1 MARDNVTFRFNID
14 LSQMTAKGRDAVK
27 ILQDLEKA
35 SGRAATGMT
44 RLGSSSKTAAD
55 QSAAAAVNF
64 QTTTQ
69 GMLNLSTAAVQT
81 YTSISNLDRAGN
93 RLAQSQIAVARAT
106 DLMNNK
112 ELRLKTIRDQG
123 LGTTKQATNLTNEL
137 KTARADLLV
146 KTDKLKI
153 EEGALFDIQLLFVTN
168 VANVM
173 ISSLQTIV
181 SLKNAH
187 VLATIRQITQEKL
200 LATTMFSKTV
210 PAFAAVTAAGASM
223 NVMTK
228 TVINTNRLLMVG
240 IPGIGTAILAVS
252 LAIQAYTDNWG
263 GFRDMVQSILPF
275 MKDQKALL
283 NDVNGVLGEVTDSQ
297 DGFNKSLDTESKL
310 LFDLPKSLNLT
321 VEGLANINKEY
332 GKDKLGNMKAFN
344 DELKRTN
351 ELAADSGQLF
361 PNASHNGGFNS
372 KTANSSNIIPH
383 EGDTTSTPSAIN
395 HNSLS
400 AQIGNPQSSS
410 VLQQFGY
417 APSDQRQEAQI
428 ARSSFAGVSLSIGG
442 GFPQGEPQPAVMPT
456 LESRMYDSQQSR
468 SERLA
473 AFISSGITESMIDLK
488 ILAGNIN
495 DELFKDRMVIDEQGK
510 GTTEIL
516 PPTAIRSLGMG
527 IESFLQFHSIKSE
540 QRLAKRELDQELRD
554 AKYRGFNSIDEMR
567 DFNNERRLEQI
578 PINTFK
584 RTLTPENLKIFEN
597 LERAYPNQKNLAELK
612 SLYSF
617 QIPKVEPGPPRFIG
631 GRGMSAVS
639 GQGIMYGTKQFEF
652 IKGQLE
658 DKNSDIYK
666 DYSPEHIKEF
676 EKMVRNVETD
686 ENAAALLLSQDAILR
701 SVDPRVTTQEN
712 QEEFFKDLAETKS
725 KNDAIGLLEEIK
737 RIEKET
743 EDARL
748 LQIANAGG
756 YDDKGVLNLSVND
769 VIRRE
774 KLGGGRWGTLDGVLK
789 RVGTGIAGDL
799 LKYGHKTLTDE
810 QMNTLKGYGGIVNIG
825 GYVSG
830 MDDITRADMRTAAG
844 QKQYSDQVA
853 SQEPLLEDWWKNN
866 NPYRVYTP
874 ELALDA
880 MKVRKRLEEGN
891 TESFVGSKGKMI
903 GGLPTDTVFDKIVKE
918 TYMNKF
924 SPDGTMYNS
933 QGINKGVIYNTK
945 ELAMLMEY
953 DDWGDNR
960 KSAYDKWG
968 VDIGKAAENYSKA
981 DAERFGMYQAIGK
994 TMNGQVGGQQY
1005 TNLFSSFGGSA
1016 TAAYQVKR
1024 NEDGSSPIRA
1034 SADFYARNIMRDS
1047 NTNRLNLMGATRV
1060 EGIPMDEE
1068 GAVVGGAVS
1077 RREYQNQIRN
1087 RNMIRDNANRQLG
1100 AFFGV
1105 GIDYSRIYGRS
1116 SARAQTSRL
1125 NSRVDS
1131 IRSALASAGLS
1142 YKTTSA
1148 RYRRGQGPAQYA
1160 AVMAEWASV
1169 RSFNASQLSKA
1180 AEINTL
1186 QQGFGLTGFS
1196 GSTMS
1201 LPSLQ
1206 DEVAKQDEMIKT
1218 IGLNRTE
1225 AFQIIDTQGRGRD
1238 EIDAR
1243 VLWKNRVNNI
1253 STGTSVL

>member
-200 LATTMFSKTV
+200 LATTMFSKTI
-210 PAFAAVTAAGASM
+210 PAITSM
-223 NVMTK
+223 NGAMVVYNTTAK

-240 IPGIGTAILAVS
+240 IPVIGTAILAVS

-344 DELKRTN
+344 DELERTAK
-351 ELAADSGQLF
+351 LAPDSGQLF
-361 PNASHNGGFNS
+361 PSASSNGGFNS

-631 GRGMSAVS
+631 GRPMSAVA
-639 GQGIMYGTKQFEF
+639 GQGIMFGTKQFEF

-725 KNDAIGLLEEIK
+725 KNDAIRLLEEIK

-774 KLGGGRWGTLDGVLK
+774 KLGGGRWGTLNGVLK
-789 RVGTGIAGDL
+789 RVGTGIAGDI
-799 LKYGHKTLTDE
+799 LKYGHETLTDE

-903 GGLPTDTVFDKIVKE
+903 DGLPTDTVFDQIVKE
-918 TYMNKF
+918 TYLQ
-924 SPDGTMYNS
+924 SHG
-933 QGINKGVIYNTK
+933 GGGVVYNTK
-945 ELAMLMEY
+945 DYNA
-953 DDWGDNR
+953 R
-960 KSAYDKWG
+960 
-968 VDIGKAAENYSKA
+968 IKAEEIAQKYK
-981 DAERFGMYQAIGK
+981 DQK
-994 TMNGQVGGQQY
+994 
-1005 TNLFSSFGGSA
+1005 
-1016 TAAYQVKR
+1016 
-1024 NEDGSSPIRA
+1024 
-1034 SADFYARNIMRDS
+1034 ARNSQTLVDNKARNNIKD
-1047 NTNRLNLMGATRV
+1047 NNINRLRQGGTRV

-1068 GAVVGGAVS
+1068 GAVVGGYTS
-1077 RREYQNQIRN
+1077 QREYKRVMQNNYYSSVTQ
-1087 RNMIRDNANRQLG
+1087 ARQFM
-1100 AFFGV
+1100 AFFGD
-1105 GIDYSRIYGRS
+1105 GIQS
-1116 SARAQTSRL
+1116 
-1125 NSRVDS
+1125 SRVFGTNSLRGEYDRLVKSTAS
-1131 IRSALASAGLS
+1131 ISSSLASAGLS
-1142 YKTTSA
+1142 YKTTNA
-1148 RYRRGQGPAQYA
+1148 RWRRGAGPAHFAYVQS
-1160 AVMAEWASV
+1160 EWAKVKSY
-1169 RSFNASQLSKA
+1169 NANQLSKA
-1180 AEINTL
+1180 NEINTL